1 MEQLFLL
8 AEKITATLKEK
19 LAINREQIGIINFDR
34 ALIYNSSF
42 EIFFSSKDTVIR
54 LNLGVH
60 HLDIPWFVKVFIEKD
75 EEKIC
80 LNDNKRL
87 EENGSIAYEVY
98 PNLLRDPNNLG
109 LRLAEEIW
117 DDIFKYLKNKST

>member
-19 LAINREQIGIINFDR
+19 LAIDREQIGIINFDK
-34 ALIYNSSF
+34 ALVYNSSF
-42 EIFFSSKDTVIR
+42 EIFFSSKETVIQ

-60 HLDIPWFVKVFIEKD
+60 HLDTPWFVKVFIVKD

-80 LNDNKRL
+80 LNDNKLL
-87 EENGSIAYEVY
+87 EENGAIAYEVY

-109 LRLAEEIW
+109 VRLAEEIG
-117 DDIFKYLKNKST
+117 DDIYKYLKNKST